1 MAPVTKT
8 RVSLSFVQ
16 KKAILE
22 EVEKN
27 LRSKTD
33 IAKAYEIP
41 KSSLSTILK
50 AKENI
55 LKAGPLSGLPSA
67 RMRAR
72 EAKYPRKRLLPC
84 VFCRDTLKTAMR
96 TQ

>member
-8 RVSLSFVQ
+8 RVSLSFLQ

-27 LRSKTD
+27 LRSIWNPEKFFVD
-33 IAKAYEIP
+33 YPEGQGEHFESRP
-41 KSSLSTILK
+41 
-50 AKENI
+50 
-55 LKAGPLSGLPSA
+55 PSA